1 MPGTRFK
8 SKNNLYRILKQNALM
23 LVIVIGLS
31 FFIFDSLYAVIDTHF
46 DIISEEKAYR
56 ESVMNRLEMDVQLAV
71 TTVEQML
78 ALTDDQEGALTMVDA
93 LDYLSAME
101 LNNDSYYFSADY
113 EGNTLLGPGK
123 GQNVYHIEDKNGL
136 KVVQEL
142 IQKAKEGGGFVEYTM
157 PDIDGVAQRPKIS
170 YVLPL
175 ESYDAYF
182 GAGIEYDVINAVA
195 MKIQRENFKNFAYR
209 LLLFTGLILFIGYGA
224 YRYNKKLYR
233 KIFGHI
239 ERLVVFIQKAGR
251 KSIEIPVESFKIDE
265 FKTIAGKMQD
275 LINIR
280 DNQAELL
287 EKQAYYDAVTL
298 LPNRNLFIRTLKECI
313 SDLHESNGSFG
324 AVVLIDIDNFKVTN
338 DSFGHKFGDQVLK
351 VIASNLKDHFNDC
364 FVARFGGDEYWLLMC
379 GFDSLEQL
387 DKRLVEIKSFFMNP
401 ILVQE
406 RSLEFHVSVGVT
418 VFPEYGTEVDD
429 LLRKTDLAM
438 YAAKDEGKNRCV
450 YFDQSLLDGNDTF
463 FYYEQKIRS
472 ALLKKEFILHYQ
484 PQFFSN
490 SGKIGGFEALI
501 RWMSED
507 GKIIMP
513 GDFIGVAEKTGLI
526 TQITFQVVEMACA
539 FSNKVNSGREQIF
552 PVSINISPQDLVHE
566 EFVEHLVKNI
576 NAYNIKPSYIILE
589 ITESALLSNFNLV
602 STVMKKLKTLGFR
615 FALDDFGTGYSS
627 LRYIMELE
635 IDILKIDKSFI
646 DNLVFNVKSRKLVTV
661 VEDIANTLD
670 MVTVA
675 EGVEDES
682 QAQVLREIGIKGL
695 QGYLFSKP
703 LPEDQVIEL
712 LNQNE

>member
-1 MPGTRFK
+1 MKGFFRHGLT
-8 SKNNLYRILKQNALM
+8 KNHPKKRAF
-23 LVIVIGLS
+23 S
-31 FFIFDSLYAVIDTHF
+31 PT
-46 DIISEEKAYR
+46 
-56 ESVMNRLEMDVQLAV
+56 
-71 TTVEQML
+71 
-78 ALTDDQEGALTMVDA
+78 
-93 LDYLSAME
+93 LD
-101 LNNDSYYFSADY
+101 
-113 EGNTLLGPGK
+113 
-123 GQNVYHIEDKNGL
+123 
-136 KVVQEL
+136 
-142 IQKAKEGGGFVEYTM
+142 
-157 PDIDGVAQRPKIS
+157 
-170 YVLPL
+170 
-175 ESYDAYF
+175 
-182 GAGIEYDVINAVA
+182 
-195 MKIQRENFKNFAYR
+195 
-209 LLLFTGLILFIGYGA
+209 
-224 YRYNKKLYR
+224 
-233 KIFGHI
+233 
-239 ERLVVFIQKAGR
+239 
-251 KSIEIPVESFKIDE
+251 
-265 FKTIAGKMQD
+265 
-275 LINIR
+275 
-280 DNQAELL
+280 
-287 EKQAYYDAVTL
+287 
-298 LPNRNLFIRTLKECI
+298 RTL
-313 SDLHESNGSFG
+313 
-324 AVVLIDIDNFKVTN
+324 KVTN

-364 FVARFGGDEYWLLMC
+364 FVSRFGGDEYWLLMC

-539 FSNKVNSGREQIF
+539 FSNKVNSGREQIL

-712 LNQNE
+712 LNQYE